1 VNKFIYQSFWQQDS
15 FFDTFLI
22 RSTALLTVFPFS
34 HYDFIS
40 SVIFNIS
47 VFFKTLDFWKQH
59 FVFWKFLYSL
69 NQVNVNHLR
78 IYIKCQLKRTTQIT
92 STFYLLRTFNRL
104 FGLYPFSQHD
114 FKRLLSGSNL
124 TQIDIYIKAK
134 NLM

>member
-1 VNKFIYQSFWQQDS
+1 MPDNFDPFLWTIIFKLQHFITWH
-15 FFDTFLI
+15 FL
-22 RSTALLTVFPFS
+22 LNQN
-34 HYDFIS
+34 YDFIS

-47 VFFKTLDFWKQH
+47 VLFKTLDFWKQH

-92 STFYLLRTFNRL
+92 STFYLLRTFTRL

-114 FKRLLSGSNL
+114 FKRSLSGSNL
-124 TQIDIYIKAK
+124 TQIDIYIGAK
-134 NLM
+134 NSM